1 MLRLI
6 HSFIRSFMYIMYI
19 CAFRKGLI
27 QQWQQIIVFVLK
39 VQPLGNLRDD
49 VLKLQPCLKS
59 VDICLYAYMYLRYN
73 LHTIQFHILKL
84 YGSFFWYSHK
94 TENSQ
99 AIFITSE
106 RNSILI
112 SSHCHS
118 CSPQPLADITLLSVS
133 LLLSTSYVQGRIG
146 NMIIRKFSQRTWSQM
161 NKP

>member
-49 VLKLQPCLKS
+49 VLKLQLCLKS

-84 YGSFFWYSHK
+84 YSSFFWYSHK
-94 TENSQ
+94 TVKIHRPFS
-99 AIFITSE
+99 
-106 RNSILI
+106 
-112 SSHCHS
+112 
-118 CSPQPLADITLLSVS
+118 SPQKETRYWLAVTAIPAHPSPWQTLLSFLS
-133 LLLSTSYVQGRIG
+133 LFYWAPPMFKEELEI
-146 NMIIRKFSQRTWSQM
+146 W
-161 NKP
+161 